1 MKKHGSR
8 LRVWI
13 FLSIICLSTTS
24 AFARFEQ
31 GTYRIGASLGL
42 RGTNDGI
49 EFSLGG
55 AFGYFLLDGLDLG
68 LSTVV
73 QTGGVDPTLVWL
85 SADLRFIPLP
95 DLQVTPFLKTSG
107 GRLFV
112 IDYDDAWLVSA
123 GGGLI
128 YPLGP
133 RLAVEIGAGYR
144 WYFYPSQDPISSYYL
159 QMGLMFLI

>member
-1 MKKHGSR
+1 MKKHETR
-8 LRVWI
+8 LRVLV
-13 FLSIICLSTTS
+13 FLSLICLGNAS

-31 GTYRIGASLGL
+31 GTYRVGASLGL
-42 RGTNDGI
+42 RGTDDGV

-55 AFGYFLLDGLDLG
+55 AFGFFLLDGLDLG

-73 QTGGVDPTLVWL
+73 QTGGVDPTLVYL
-85 SADLRFIPLP
+85 SSDLRFIPLP

-112 IDYDDAWLVSA
+112 IDFVDAWLVSA

-128 YPLGP
+128 YLMGP
-133 RLAVEIGAGYR
+133 RLGLEIGAGYR
-144 WYFYPSQDPISSYYL
+144 WYFYPHGDPISTYYL